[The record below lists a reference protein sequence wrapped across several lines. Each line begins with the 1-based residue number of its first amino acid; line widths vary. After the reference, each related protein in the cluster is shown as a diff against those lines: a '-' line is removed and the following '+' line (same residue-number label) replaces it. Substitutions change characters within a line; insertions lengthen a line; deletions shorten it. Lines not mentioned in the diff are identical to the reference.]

1 MSLNVMKLA
10 LEALEYVYEGANNQG
25 PHTGISWRDV
35 SNKAEPIIT
44 SLRQAIDAQML
55 ASKPPGLC
63 MCGEPWRLESVHR
76 KKSPC
81 FDYIE
86 REWVGLTDEDEL
98 DWDGGDLRSLVK
110 AIEAKLRSK
119 NI

>member
-1 MSLNVMKLA
+1 MSIEAMKQA
-10 LEALEYVYEGANNQG
+10 LEALQRCEGR
-25 PHTGISWRDV
+25 S
-35 SNKAEPIIT
+35 KADEGDRHRAIT

-86 REWVGLTDEDEL
+86 REWVGLTDEEIKRAPHHMV
-98 DWDGGDLRSLVK
+98 DGAYHYSFKQG
-110 AIEAKLRSK
+110 AEWAEAKLRSK
-119 NI
+119 NT